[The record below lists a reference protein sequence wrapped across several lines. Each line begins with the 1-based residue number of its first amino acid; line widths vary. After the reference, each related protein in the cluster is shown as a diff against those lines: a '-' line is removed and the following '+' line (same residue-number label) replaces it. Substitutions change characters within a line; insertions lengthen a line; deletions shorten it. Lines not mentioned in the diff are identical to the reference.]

1 MQGLIRGGGK
11 MHSGGREAGGGGRVD
26 GRAGQTVSPQGK
38 RKDKGRSS
46 QAKSKASG
54 KEKSGKE
61 RSAKAR
67 KEPVP
72 PEPPPPPAAVAAER
86 SWQPTRSVLQQ
97 GARETGMK
105 VGDHV
110 PGQGLK

>member
-1 MQGLIRGGGK
+1 M
-11 MHSGGREAGGGGRVD
+11 
-26 GRAGQTVSPQGK
+26 
-38 RKDKGRSS
+38 
-46 QAKSKASG
+46 
-54 KEKSGKE
+54 
-61 RSAKAR
+61 
-67 KEPVP
+67 P